1 MKRITAS
8 IITGIMIFCLSACGS
23 SNTEKDSSI
32 VSESRD
38 TQTSEK
44 TKEPETQTVSESSQT
59 EETQTDKSRP
69 EDGEGSQTAEESQKS
84 GDGQDEEENKGQAL
98 EGAWSTGMYKFFI
111 CFLRG

>member
-1 MKRITAS
+1 MKIYRFFIIIRNSYVTNSIWRTKSMKRITAS

-44 TKEPETQTVSESSQT
+44 TKEPDRQ
-59 EETQTDKSRP
+59 
-69 EDGEGSQTAEESQKS
+69 
-84 GDGQDEEENKGQAL
+84 
-98 EGAWSTGMYKFFI
+98 
-111 CFLRG
+111 